1 MFLRSRKP
9 KTMEGPDKANVVRK
23 GRKGV
28 GTLGAGDTIIIIS
41 FLGGPDHVYLSVYLS
56 IYLSI
61 YIYIYTYI
69 QTYIHMCIYICTYM
83 CVYVSSCICICICLC
98 LGL

>member
-41 FLGGPDHVYLSVYLS
+41 FFWGPDHIYLSVYLS
-56 IYLSI
+56 ICLSIYLSICLSISISIYIYIYVYICI

-69 QTYIHMCIYICTYM
+69 HTNIHT
-83 CVYVSSCICICICLC
+83 
-98 LGL
+98 